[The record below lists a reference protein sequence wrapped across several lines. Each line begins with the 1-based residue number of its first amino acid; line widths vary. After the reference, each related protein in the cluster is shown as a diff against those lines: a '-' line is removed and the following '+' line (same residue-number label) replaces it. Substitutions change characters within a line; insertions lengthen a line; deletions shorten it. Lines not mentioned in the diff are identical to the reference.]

1 MATLNVAP
9 PSLAAAHHMG
19 DLYVTPGTV
28 DLMDYTP
35 FQHGDEIV
43 KLCNNPVYVFRLRT
57 LEAWWTKR
65 AADGLTPVAL
75 NPLTSEPI
83 TKQEDIVR
91 YKAYM
96 YLE

>member
-1 MATLNVAP
+1 MATPAP

-19 DLYVTPGTV
+19 NLYVTPGTV
-28 DLMDYTP
+28 DLMDFTII
-35 FQHGDEIV
+35 QHGDEIV
-43 KLCNNPVYVFRLRT
+43 KLSNNQVYVFRLRT
-57 LEAWWTKR
+57 LQAWWGKR
-65 AADGLTPVAL
+65 EADGVTPVAI
-75 NPLTSEPI
+75 NPLNNNPI